1 MLLSIII
8 PCHNSVTTIDRAVN
22 SVFSQTWKNWELIL
36 VNNNS
41 TDDTWERLLD
51 IQKSNSTKNI
61 IVLDEKK
68 KGAPA
73 ARNKGLYE
81 AGGEWIQFLD
91 ADDELLPEKLQTQI
105 AHIDDSMDAVYS
117 PYHSVKIDSVNS
129 HYIIKNDI
137 WEALMMSKIG
147 ITSSNLFRKEALVSV
162 NGWDENL
169 SSSQD
174 SALAFALLKNNS
186 RFSPLDKILT
196 NIYATEF
203 SITRTQDK
211 NKVKSIINNY
221 IGLRK
226 DILLY
231 LETEEYNLNKYK
243 KIYQRVFADC
253 YLWYFEN
260 AALYTWTEYN
270 SKTKDHFINRLK
282 TNYSFLRK
290 LINNPKIIKNIF

>member
-1 MLLSIII
+1 MLISIII
-8 PCHNSVTTIDRAVN
+8 PCHNSATTIDRAVQ
-22 SVFSQTWKNWELIL
+22 SVFSQSWKNWELIL

-41 TDDTWERLLD
+41 TDDTWEKLLN

-105 AHIDDSMDAVYS
+105 AHIDDGIDAVYS
-117 PYHSVKIDSVNS
+117 PYYSVKINSVNS
-129 HYIIKNDI
+129 HYIIKEDI

-174 SALAFALLKNNS
+174 SALAFKLLKMQS
-186 RFSPLDKILT
+186 AFLALDQIQT

-211 NKVKSIINNY
+211 AKIKSIIKNY
-221 IGLRK
+221 IDLRK
-226 DILLY
+226 DILKF
-231 LETEEYNLNKYK
+231 LEQKGFDIQKYK
-243 KIYQRVFADC
+243 DRYNRVFADC

-260 AALYTWTEYN
+260 APFYTWTEYN
-270 SKTKDHFINRLK
+270 GKTKDHFINRLK

-290 LINNPKIIKNIF
+290 LIINPQIIKNIF